1 MRGVARQRQPK
12 RHDVHYLRG
21 IEFRSLRGCSA
32 MSAIPAAQYLRMST
46 QHQHY
51 SIESQTETID
61 AYARCHGFFIVQ
73 TYSDAGRSGLRLK
86 DRPELMRLLT
96 DVTSGKATFKAV
108 LVYDVSRWGRF
119 QDCDE
124 AAHYEFLCRSA
135 EVPVHYCAEAFLND
149 NTLPSS
155 MLKAL
160 KRTMAA
166 EYSREM
172 GRRVFVGQ
180 KRGAELGLRQGGT
193 PGYGLRRLMI
203 CPQGQPK
210 RILSKGEL
218 KSLRT
223 DRVTLVPGP
232 VEEVEC
238 VREMYRLVVEENKSA
253 YYIARELNRRAVPCP
268 TGKWSPQMI
277 ARILRD
283 PKYAGYNVWNRTLYS
298 LGRPRVK
305 KPKPHWVINPTGFQP
320 LIAPHLFEKTQA
332 VIAEQKEPYSNEE
345 LLESLRRLL
354 LANGSLSYRIIK
366 DSSHLASVNTFIK
379 RFGTLR
385 RAFEL
390 AGYIPPWTLVNR
402 EHDLQAKRL
411 QKELLHRLK
420 AMFPREIS
428 LFQPGSEA
436 SQCMR
441 LDGRVT
447 ISLVV
452 CPAITRNGRVSWVA
466 DRRYDGPKTVTL
478 LARLTSDNTQFRD
491 FHVLPAPSRH
501 WIRHRGELKPGK
513 QLANLSDFCATARA
527 VASLQ

>member
-1 MRGVARQRQPK
+1 
-12 RHDVHYLRG
+12 
-21 IEFRSLRGCSA
+21 
-32 MSAIPAAQYLRMST
+32 MSPIPAAQYLRMST

-51 SIESQTETID
+51 SFESQTETIE
-61 AYARCHGFFIVQ
+61 AYARCHGFYIAR
-73 TYSDAGRSGLRLK
+73 TYSDAGRSGLRFK

-96 DVTSGKATFKAV
+96 DVTSGEATFKAV

-135 EVPVHYCAEAFLND
+135 EVPVHYCAETFLND
-149 NTLPSS
+149 NTLTSS

-210 RILSKGEL
+210 RILSEGEM

-253 YYIARELNRRAVPCP
+253 YYIARELNRRAVRCP
-268 TGKWSPQMI
+268 TGKWSQQMV

-283 PKYAGYNVWNRTLYS
+283 PKYAGYSVWNRTLRS

-305 KPKPHWVINPTGFQP
+305 NPKPHWIVNTSGCEP
-320 LIAPHLFEKTQA
+320 LIAPQLFEKTQA

-345 LLESLRRLL
+345 LLEGLRKLL
-354 LANGSLSYRIIK
+354 LADGRLSYRIIK
-366 DSSHLASVNTFIK
+366 DSPHLASVNTYIK

-390 AGYIPPWTLVNR
+390 AGHTCPWTLVNR
-402 EHDLQAKRL
+402 EHEIQVKRL
-411 QKELLHRLK
+411 ADELLHQLK
-420 AMFPREIS
+420 ALFPREIS
-428 LFQPGSEA
+428 LFKSDSEA
-436 SQCMR
+436 PQCMR
-441 LDGRVT
+441 LDDRVT
-447 ISLVV
+447 VSLVV
-452 CPAITRNGRVSWVA
+452 CPAITRNGHVSWVA
-466 DRRYDGPKTVTL
+466 DRRYGERKTVTL

-491 FHVLPAPSRH
+491 FHILPAPSRH
-501 WIRHRGELKPGK
+501 WIRHRGELKHGK

-527 VASLQ
+527 FAPPK